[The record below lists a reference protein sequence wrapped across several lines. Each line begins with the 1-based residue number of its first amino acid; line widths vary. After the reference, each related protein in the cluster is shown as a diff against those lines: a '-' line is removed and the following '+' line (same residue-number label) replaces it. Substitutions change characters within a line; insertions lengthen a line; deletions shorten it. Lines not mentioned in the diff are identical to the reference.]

1 MAKKPAKRIL
11 VTGAT
16 GFIGQ
21 ALVAAA
27 VRAGYVVRVAIRRE
41 VSFAPSVEV
50 KLISD
55 LRNKIEWDPILQDV
69 DIVVHAA
76 GLAHAD
82 QTDDAFGQ
90 FDQINWL
97 ATARLTAA
105 AKAANIKRFVYIS
118 SVRAQIGPTA
128 SHIIRE
134 SDFPMP
140 TDYYGRSKLAAE
152 TAIKAANISYTILRP
167 VVVYGPHAKGNIH
180 TLGRVAALPFPLPFK
195 DFIHRRSLVAL
206 DNLVAAILFVLEN
219 EKAANETFLVAGPR
233 SLTLAE
239 FIAILRKSQGRKP
252 WLFYFPKAAIRF
264 AMRLAAPT
272 WWERLSGELVVST
285 HKLKSIGWKPP
296 TDTYSGL
303 AQLMD
308 SFS

>member
-1 MAKKPAKRIL
+1 M
-11 VTGAT
+11 
-16 GFIGQ
+16 
-21 ALVAAA
+21 VAAA

-128 SHIIRE
+128 PHIIRE

-180 TLGRVAALPFPLPFK
+180 TLVRIAALPFPLPFK

-206 DNLVAAILFVLEN
+206 DNLVAAILFVLEK

-239 FIAILRKSQGRKP
+239 IIAILRTERYWQIANVGFRRYENHCAFSE
-252 WLFYFPKAAIRF
+252 AAREQTPEDDAGCDKRQCF
-264 AMRLAAPT
+264 GDVLA
-272 WWERLSGELVVST
+272 EHDGEQEPQRPDHRT
-285 HKLKSIGWKPP
+285 HRNR
-296 TDTYSGL
+296 
-303 AQLMD
+303 
-308 SFS
+308 